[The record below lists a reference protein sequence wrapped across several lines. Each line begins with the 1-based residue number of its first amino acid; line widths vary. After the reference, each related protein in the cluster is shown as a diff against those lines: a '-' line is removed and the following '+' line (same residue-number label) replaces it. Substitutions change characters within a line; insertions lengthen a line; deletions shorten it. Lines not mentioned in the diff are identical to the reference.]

1 MIQFT
6 NPKHVGPYLPH
17 FWNEGDPRSA
27 IEQANT
33 SYVYGGWQ
41 PMIGFKLLG
50 TEETT
55 FGLAYSDVL
64 FRRDPVMHEVSRAK
78 LRDEI
83 IVLFPSDWVA
93 IIQPG
98 SNIRE
103 RTFEVSRMD

>member
-6 NPKHVGPYLPH
+6 NPKAVGPYLPH
-17 FWNEGDPRSA
+17 FWSEDDNRTA
-27 IEQANT
+27 AEQANER
-33 SYVYGGWQ
+33 YVYGGWS
-41 PMIGFKLLG
+41 PFSGFKLLG
-50 TEETT
+50 VEETT
-55 FGLAYSDVL
+55 FHLKYPG
-64 FRRDPVMHEVSRAK
+64 DPVMHELSRAK